1 MKNEHALVALAT
13 IVVLLAY
20 VVYTLR
26 SIEAKVDRVAGFCVS
41 DDNLDD
47 HAPHLAMGLG
57 MVDDISQT
65 DVRLEHASRRDV
77 PELVDV
83 CDLSDTDTIAVDAAV
98 GAAASQTYPS
108 DVKNTPMSLLY
119 ENKKLSDL
127 KKIAEDLQ
135 IDLSRPRKLT
145 KNVLIGK
152 IIDRKSAGPSSKD
165 ASTLLLP
172 DTAELGNG
180 LS

>member
-20 VVYTLR
+20 VVYKLR

-47 HAPHLAMGLG
+47 LAPHHAPHHAPHLAMGLG
-57 MVDDISQT
+57 MVDEISQT
-65 DVRLEHASRRDV
+65 DV

-108 DVKNTPMSLLY
+108 EVKNTPMSLLY

-165 ASTLLLP
+165 E
-172 DTAELGNG
+172 TAELGNG